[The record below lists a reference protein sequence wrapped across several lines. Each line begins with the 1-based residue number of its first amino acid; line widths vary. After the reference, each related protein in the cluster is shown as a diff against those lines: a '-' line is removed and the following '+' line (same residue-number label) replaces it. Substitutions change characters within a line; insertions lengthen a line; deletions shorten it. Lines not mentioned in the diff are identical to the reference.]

1 MPQRAMQVVKVGRV
15 CDDAQATYGE
25 TTDDL
30 EVYEAGAA
38 QVYPR
43 VGTRK
48 GYAMFAAFGFEAMGV
63 VVGDMYFV
71 DPTPLEGQE
80 TPERGVR
87 LELRL
92 VDRAEP
98 QGSIYAGVPIAFTRP
113 VWRVDLFG
121 STESPPGTL
130 DRAHHHPRF
139 NGWEP
144 SRRNF
149 VPELSADPLS
159 WLAGELA
166 DPDAVLARAGVDAD
180 DVSDADKAGLAAAG
194 PEIVATVKR
203 MLDGVRSGELAPAP
217 AERVAAT
224 RTGWL

>member
-1 MPQRAMQVVKVGRV
+1 M
-15 CDDAQATYGE
+15 
-25 TTDDL
+25 L
-30 EVYEAGAA
+30 
-38 QVYPR
+38 
-43 VGTRK
+43 
-48 GYAMFAAFGFEAMGV
+48 AAFGFESLGV
-63 VVGDMYFV
+63 VVGDMYFI
-71 DPTPLEGQE
+71 DPDPLEGQE

-92 VDRAEP
+92 VDRDEP
-98 QGSIYAGVPIAFTRP
+98 QGSIYAGVPITFGRP

-144 SRRNF
+144 SRRHF

-159 WLAGELA
+159 WLAGQLA
-166 DPDAVLARAGVDAD
+166 DPAAVLARAGVDPD
-180 DVSDADKAGLAAAG
+180 DVTA
-194 PEIVATVKR
+194 PEIVAAVKR
-203 MLDGVRSGELAPAP
+203 LLDGVRDGTLAPAP
-217 AERVAAT
+217 EKPVAAA

>member
-1 MPQRAMQVVKVGRV
+1 M
-15 CDDAQATYGE
+15 
-25 TTDDL
+25 L
-30 EVYEAGAA
+30 
-38 QVYPR
+38 
-43 VGTRK
+43 
-48 GYAMFAAFGFEAMGV
+48 AAFGFENLGV
-63 VVGDMYFV
+63 VVGDMFFV
-71 DPTPLEGQE
+71 DPTPNEGQE

-98 QGSIYAGVPIAFTRP
+98 QGSIYAGVPISFTRP

-144 SRRNF
+144 GRRNF
-149 VPELSADPLS
+149 VPELSADPVS

-166 DPDAVLARAGVDAD
+166 DPDAVLTRAGVDPTRSAKPTRPASPRRPRTSSPRCGD
-180 DVSDADKAGLAAAG
+180 CSTASRAASWLRSRPNPSPPPVPAGSEPAPDGITDSAAGVGISRHDNFSAPSAAA
-194 PEIVATVKR
+194 
-203 MLDGVRSGELAPAP
+203 
-217 AERVAAT
+217 
-224 RTGWL
+224 

>member
-1 MPQRAMQVVKVGRV
+1 
-15 CDDAQATYGE
+15 
-25 TTDDL
+25 
-30 EVYEAGAA
+30 
-38 QVYPR
+38 
-43 VGTRK
+43 
-48 GYAMFAAFGFEAMGV
+48 MFAAFGFEAVGV

-71 DPTPLEGQE
+71 DPAPLAGQE

-92 VDRAEP
+92 IGRAEP
-98 QGSIYAGVPIAFTRP
+98 QGSMYAGVPIAFNRP

-130 DRAHHHPRF
+130 DRAHHHPHF

-144 SRRNF
+144 SRRHF

-159 WLAGELA
+159 WLADQLA
-166 DPDAVLARAGVDAD
+166 DPAAVLTRAGVDTD
-180 DVSDADKAGLAAAG
+180 EVTEADKTGLAAAA
-194 PEIVATVKR
+194 PEIVAAVKR
-203 MLDGVRSGELAPAP
+203 MLDGVRDGELAPAP
-217 AERVAAT
+217 AELVAAA

>member
-1 MPQRAMQVVKVGRV
+1 M
-15 CDDAQATYGE
+15 
-25 TTDDL
+25 L
-30 EVYEAGAA
+30 
-38 QVYPR
+38 
-43 VGTRK
+43 
-48 GYAMFAAFGFEAMGV
+48 AAFGFETLGV

-71 DPTPLEGQE
+71 DPSPMEGQE

-92 VDRAEP
+92 VDRDEP

-144 SRRNF
+144 GRRKF
-149 VPELSADPLS
+149 VPELSADPVGWLS
-159 WLAGELA
+159 GQLA
-166 DPDAVLARAGVDAD
+166 DPAAVLERAGVAPAEVPDAD
-180 DVSDADKAGLAAAG
+180 MAGLAAAA
-194 PEIVATVKR
+194 PEIVAAVKR
-203 MLDGVRSGELAPAP
+203 MLDGVRDGDLAPSP
-217 AERVAAT
+217 PEPVAAA

>member
-1 MPQRAMQVVKVGRV
+1 M
-15 CDDAQATYGE
+15 
-25 TTDDL
+25 L
-30 EVYEAGAA
+30 
-38 QVYPR
+38 
-43 VGTRK
+43 
-48 GYAMFAAFGFEAMGV
+48 AAFGFETLGV

-71 DPTPLEGQE
+71 DPSPLAGQE

-92 VDRAEP
+92 VDRDEP

-144 SRRNF
+144 GRRQF
-149 VPELSADPLS
+149 VPELSADPVA
-159 WLAGELA
+159 WLADQLA
-166 DPDAVLARAGVDAD
+166 DPAAVLTRAGVNSDEVSEAD
-180 DVSDADKAGLAAAG
+180 RAGLAASA
-194 PEIVATVKR
+194 PEIVAAVKR
-203 MLDGVRSGELAPAP
+203 MLDGVRDGELAPSP
-217 AERVAAT
+217 PEPVAAA

>member
-1 MPQRAMQVVKVGRV
+1 M
-15 CDDAQATYGE
+15 
-25 TTDDL
+25 L
-30 EVYEAGAA
+30 
-38 QVYPR
+38 
-43 VGTRK
+43 
-48 GYAMFAAFGFEAMGV
+48 AAFGFESLGV
-63 VVGDMYFV
+63 VVGDMYFI
-71 DPTPLEGQE
+71 DPSPLEGQE

-139 NGWEP
+139 DGWEP
-144 SRRNF
+144 GRRHF
-149 VPELSADPLS
+149 VPELSADPVA
-159 WLAGELA
+159 WLADQLA
-166 DPDAVLARAGVDAD
+166 DPPAILARAGVGPEEFTQAD
-180 DVSDADKAGLAAAG
+180 VTGLAEAA
-194 PEIVATVKR
+194 PEIVAAVKR
-203 MLDGVRSGELAPAP
+203 LLDGVRNGELAPAP
-217 AERVAAT
+217 AEPVAAA

>member
-1 MPQRAMQVVKVGRV
+1 
-15 CDDAQATYGE
+15 
-25 TTDDL
+25 
-30 EVYEAGAA
+30 
-38 QVYPR
+38 
-43 VGTRK
+43 
-48 GYAMFAAFGFEAMGV
+48 MFAAFGFEAMGV

-130 DRAHHHPRF
+130 DRAHHPPRF
-139 NGWEP
+139 HGWEP

-180 DVSDADKAGLAAAG
+180 EVSDADKAGLAAAG

-217 AERVAAT
+217 AELVAAA

>member
-1 MPQRAMQVVKVGRV
+1 M
-15 CDDAQATYGE
+15 
-25 TTDDL
+25 
-30 EVYEAGAA
+30 
-38 QVYPR
+38 
-43 VGTRK
+43 
-48 GYAMFAAFGFEAMGV
+48 
-63 VVGDMYFV
+63 
-71 DPTPLEGQE
+71 
-80 TPERGVR
+80 
-87 LELRL
+87 ELRL

-98 QGSIYAGVPIAFTRP
+98 RGSIYAGVPIAFTRP

-159 WLAGELA
+159 WLAAELA
-166 DPDAVLARAGVDAD
+166 DPGAVLARAGVDAD
-180 DVSDADKAGLAAAG
+180 EVSEADIAGLAAAA
-194 PEIVATVKR
+194 PDIVATVKR
-203 MLDGVRSGELAPAP
+203 MLDGVRSGQLAPAP
-217 AERVAAT
+217 AEPVAAA

>member
-1 MPQRAMQVVKVGRV
+1 
-15 CDDAQATYGE
+15 
-25 TTDDL
+25 
-30 EVYEAGAA
+30 
-38 QVYPR
+38 
-43 VGTRK
+43 
-48 GYAMFAAFGFEAMGV
+48 MFAAFGFEALGV

-71 DPTPLEGQE
+71 DPNPREGQE

-87 LELRL
+87 LELRV

-98 QGSIYAGVPIAFTRP
+98 QGSIYAGVPIAFNRP

-144 SRRNF
+144 GRRHF
-149 VPELSADPLS
+149 VPELTADPVA
-159 WLAGELA
+159 WLADELA
-166 DPDAVLARAGVDAD
+166 DPAAVLTRAGVDPDA
-180 DVSDADKAGLAAAG
+180 VSEADKTGLAAAA
-194 PEIVATVKR
+194 PEIVAAVKG
-203 MLDGVRSGELAPAP
+203 MLDGVRDGELAPYP
-217 AERVAAT
+217 AESVAAA

>member
-1 MPQRAMQVVKVGRV
+1 M
-15 CDDAQATYGE
+15 
-25 TTDDL
+25 L
-30 EVYEAGAA
+30 
-38 QVYPR
+38 
-43 VGTRK
+43 
-48 GYAMFAAFGFEAMGV
+48 AAFGFETLGV

-71 DPTPLEGQE
+71 DPSPMQGQE

-87 LELRL
+87 LELRR
-92 VDRAEP
+92 VDRADP
-98 QGSIYAGVPIAFTRP
+98 QGSIYAGIPITFTRP

-139 NGWEP
+139 DGWEP
-144 SRRNF
+144 GRRHF
-149 VPELSADPLS
+149 VPELSADPVS

-166 DPDAVLARAGVDAD
+166 EPAAVLERAGVDVSEVTEAD
-180 DVSDADKAGLAAAG
+180 LTGLAASA

-203 MLDGVRSGELAPAP
+203 MLDGVRDGSLAPSP
-217 AERVAAT
+217 PEPVAAA